1 MCILAK
7 RNEETTPSRDRMEK
21 LIQAGLGR
29 MKLIFPDKN
38 ADHNNVTKFLEE
50 KIPKLKRGGGFHVL
64 RAVGGG
70 GGKRQLSILPPGKER
85 MGQAVAY
92 IRPLQLDLDE
102 SPFLYKVC
110 I

>member
-1 MCILAK
+1 
-7 RNEETTPSRDRMEK
+7 MEK

-70 GGKRQLSILPPGKER
+70 GGKRQLSILPPGKDGYSAPYLKER